1 MLVDRPS
8 RLNGLNLIQDNSSIL
23 APSYSVSVVDCD
35 GKAKARNGLPCGRQT
50 QIVPY
55 LLSSE
60 SSIFEGGRGR
70 EREREACEIARSRD
84 SMYSTIL
91 EAQQRHLSLSSRFIP
106 QSLDDTW
113 LPSSTLQTPLR
124 HNGRTGLERHCASRL
139 RERQHWR
146 GQSLQPG
153 VISCARL

>member
-8 RLNGLNLIQDNSSIL
+8 RLNGLNLIQDKSSIL
-23 APSYSVSVVDCD
+23 APSHSVSVVVCD

-60 SSIFEGGRGR
+60 SSIFEGGRGG
-70 EREREACEIARSRD
+70 EREACEIARSRD

-91 EAQQRHLSLSSRFIP
+91 EAQQRRVSLSLSSRFIP
-106 QSLDDTW
+106 QSL
-113 LPSSTLQTPLR
+113 
-124 HNGRTGLERHCASRL
+124 G
-139 RERQHWR
+139 
-146 GQSLQPG
+146 
-153 VISCARL
+153 